1 MSRSRLLPVV
11 ALAFGAI
18 LAWQIATPTAA
29 TPVPEQMTAARQTE
43 LLKVIRP
50 CEGEDAFDKIAW
62 LTAIHDAREKAAKEG
77 KPILLWEMDGHP
89 LGCG

>member
-1 MSRSRLLPVV
+1 MPRTLALPG
-11 ALAFGAI
+11 LAFGAL
-18 LAWQIATPTAA
+18 LAWYISTPTTA
-29 TPVPEQMTAARQTE
+29 TPVPEQMTAEKQAA
-43 LLKVIRP
+43 LLAVIRP